1 MKKLLSTSQVAEIL
15 GISRIAV
22 HKKIKTGKLKATK
35 VGRNYVVNYSDLPI
49 NEKPLTKEQKEV
61 VHAVVNKVIDEYGET
76 LRLLGEE

>member
-22 HKKIKTGKLKATK
+22 HKRIKEGKLKATK
-35 VGRNYVVNYSDLPI
+35 VGRNYVINYSDLPF
-49 NEKPLTKEQKEV
+49 NKKELTEEQKENIHRTV
-61 VHAVVNKVIDEYGET
+61 KRVIAEYGET

>member
-22 HKKIKTGKLKATK
+22 HKRIKTGKLKATK
-35 VGRNYVVNYSDLPI
+35 VGRNYVINYSDLPMT
-49 NEKPLTKEQKEV
+49 EKPLTNEQKEII
-61 VHAVVNKVIDEYGET
+61 HTVVNKVIDEYGET

>member
-15 GISRIAV
+15 GISRIAI